1 MKDEAE
7 GLLWSGQFRHK
18 ANGLANNINAP
29 GSGFPKDIKE
39 VCMLSGKVV
48 GIIGAGNMGEVLIR
62 GLIQSGK
69 VKKSDIIAS
78 DANQERLATIAK
90 TYGIRTTASNVE
102 LVEKASIVIIG
113 VKPQNVDS
121 LLNELATSSHENH
134 LFVSIVAGVTAER
147 LAEKMH
153 HKSGIIRVMPNAPA
167 SVLAG
172 ISAIYPGR
180 NVSAADLRRAVSIFD
195 CVGKTVIIQNESLMD
210 VVTGLSGS
218 GPAYVFLIIESLSDA
233 GVQLGISRKEASI
246 LAAQTV
252 YGAAKMLLETGKH
265 PSELKDI
272 VATPGGT
279 TFAGLK
285 MLEKGNFRST
295 IMDAVEAA
303 TARSRELGIL
313 NRRK

>member
-1 MKDEAE
+1 
-7 GLLWSGQFRHK
+7 
-18 ANGLANNINAP
+18 
-29 GSGFPKDIKE
+29 
-39 VCMLSGKVV
+39 MLSGKVV

-69 VKKSDIIAS
+69 VTEAEIIAS
-78 DANQERLATIAK
+78 DVSQDRLNHVSK
-90 TYGIRTTASNVE
+90 TYGIRTTGSNVE
-102 LVEKASIVIIG
+102 VVENASIIVIA
-113 VKPQNVDS
+113 VKPQNIDD
-121 LLNELATSSHENH
+121 LLDELSHSSHEGH
-134 LFVSIVAGVTAER
+134 LFISIAAGITTDK
-147 LAEKMH
+147 LAAKMH

-172 ISAIYPGR
+172 IAALCPGG
-180 NVSAADLRRAVSIFD
+180 NVSPADLQRAVSIFE
-195 CVGKTVIIQNESLMD
+195 CVGRTVVIKNEALMD

-218 GPAYVFLIIESLSDA
+218 GPAFVFLMIESLSDA
-233 GVQLGISRKEASI
+233 GVQLGISRKESSI

-252 YGAAKMLLETGKH
+252 YGAAKMLLETGRH

-295 IMDAVEAA
+295 VMDAVEAA
-303 TARSRELGIL
+303 TIRSRELGALL
-313 NRRK
+313 NHHRKRDKAD

>member
-1 MKDEAE
+1 
-7 GLLWSGQFRHK
+7 
-18 ANGLANNINAP
+18 
-29 GSGFPKDIKE
+29 
-39 VCMLSGKVV
+39 MLSGKVV
-48 GIIGAGNMGEVLIR
+48 GFIGAGNMGEVLIR

-69 VKKSDIIAS
+69 VKKTDILAS
-78 DANQERLATIAK
+78 DASPDRLEYISK

-102 LVEKASIVIIG
+102 LVEKASIVIIA
-113 VKPQNVDS
+113 VKPQNIDD
-121 LLNELATSSHENH
+121 LLDELSSSSHEEH
-134 LFVSIVAGVTAER
+134 LFISIAAGITTEKIAK
-147 LAEKMH
+147 KMH
-153 HKSGIIRVMPNAPA
+153 HKSGIVRVMPNAPA

-172 ISAIYPGR
+172 ISAVYPGS
-180 NVSAADLRRAVSIFD
+180 NVSPDSLQRALSIFE
-195 CVGKTVIIQNESLMD
+195 CVGKAVVIKNEALMD

-218 GPAYVFLIIESLSDA
+218 GPAFVFLVIESLSDA
-233 GVQLGISRKEASI
+233 GVQLGISRKEASL

-252 YGAAKMLLETGKH
+252 YGAAKMLLETGRH

-303 TARSRELGIL
+303 TARSRELGALL
-313 NRRK
+313 NSRKKE

>member
-1 MKDEAE
+1 
-7 GLLWSGQFRHK
+7 
-18 ANGLANNINAP
+18 
-29 GSGFPKDIKE
+29 
-39 VCMLSGKVV
+39 MLSGKVI
-48 GIIGAGNMGEVLIR
+48 GMIGAGNMGEVLIR

-78 DANQERLATIAK
+78 DISQDRLDYMSK
-90 TYGIRTTASNVE
+90 TYGIRVTTSNVE
-102 LVEKASIVIIG
+102 VVEKASIVMIA
-113 VKPQNVDS
+113 VKPQNIDD
-121 LLNELATSSHENH
+121 LLDELANSSHEGH
-134 LFVSIVAGVTAER
+134 LFISIAAGIMTEK
-147 LAEKMH
+147 LAAKMH

-172 ISAIYPGR
+172 IAAVCPGC
-180 NVSAADLRRAVSIFD
+180 NVSSSDLQRAVSIFE
-195 CVGKTVIIQNESLMD
+195 CVGRAVVIKNEALMD

-218 GPAYVFLIIESLSDA
+218 GPAFVFLVIESLSDA
-233 GVQLGISRKEASI
+233 GVQLGISRKESSL

-252 YGAAKMLLETGKH
+252 FGAAKMLLETGKH

-285 MLEKGNFRST
+285 SLEKGNFRST

-303 TARSRELGIL
+303 TVRSRELGSLL
-313 NRRK
+313 NSRKKEV

>member
-1 MKDEAE
+1 
-7 GLLWSGQFRHK
+7 
-18 ANGLANNINAP
+18 
-29 GSGFPKDIKE
+29 
-39 VCMLSGKVV
+39 MLSGKVV

-62 GLIQSGK
+62 GLLQSGR
-69 VKKSDIIAS
+69 VAKSDIITS
-78 DANQERLATIAK
+78 DVSPDRLTHMSK
-90 TYGIRTTASNVE
+90 TYGLRTTSSNVE
-102 LVEKASIVIIG
+102 LVENASIIIIA
-113 VKPQNVDS
+113 VKPQNIDD
-121 LLNELATSSHENH
+121 LLDELSNSSHEGH
-134 LFVSIVAGVTAER
+134 LFISIAAGITTEK
-147 LAEKMH
+147 LASKMH
-153 HKSGIIRVMPNAPA
+153 HQSGIIRVMPNAPA

-172 ISAIYPGR
+172 IAAVFPGR
-180 NVSAADLRRAVSIFD
+180 NVSPSDLQRAVSIFE
-195 CVGKTVIIQNESLMD
+195 CVGRTVIIKNEALMD

-218 GPAYVFLIIESLSDA
+218 GPAFVFLVIESLSDA
-233 GVQLGISRKEASI
+233 GVQLGISRKESSL

-303 TARSRELGIL
+303 TARSRELGSAL
-313 NRRK
+313 NNRRKD

>member
-1 MKDEAE
+1 
-7 GLLWSGQFRHK
+7 
-18 ANGLANNINAP
+18 
-29 GSGFPKDIKE
+29 
-39 VCMLSGKVV
+39 MLSGKVV

-62 GLIQSGK
+62 GLIQSGR
-69 VKKSDIIAS
+69 VAKSDIITS
-78 DANQERLATIAK
+78 DVSQDRLTYMSK
-90 TYGIRTTASNVE
+90 TYGLRTTASNVE
-102 LVEKASIVIIG
+102 LVENASIIIIA
-113 VKPQNVDS
+113 VKPQNIDD
-121 LLNELATSSHENH
+121 LLDELANSSHEGH
-134 LFVSIVAGVTAER
+134 LFISIAAGITTEK
-147 LAEKMH
+147 LASKMH
-153 HKSGIIRVMPNAPA
+153 HQSGIIRVMPNAPA

-172 ISAIYPGR
+172 IAAVCPGR
-180 NVSAADLRRAVSIFD
+180 NVSPSDLQRAVSIFE
-195 CVGKTVIIQNESLMD
+195 CVGRTVIIKNEALMD

-218 GPAYVFLIIESLSDA
+218 GPAFVFLVIESLSDA
-233 GVQLGISRKEASI
+233 GVQLGISRKESSL

-303 TARSRELGIL
+303 TARSRELGNTL
-313 NRRK
+313 NNRKKD

>member
-1 MKDEAE
+1 
-7 GLLWSGQFRHK
+7 
-18 ANGLANNINAP
+18 
-29 GSGFPKDIKE
+29 
-39 VCMLSGKVV
+39 MLSGKVV
-48 GIIGAGNMGEVLIR
+48 GIIGSGNMGEVLIR
-62 GLIQSGK
+62 GLIQSGE
-69 VKKSDIIAS
+69 VEKSDIIAS
-78 DANQERLATIAK
+78 DMSQERLSYLSK

-102 LVEKASIVIIG
+102 LVENASIVIIA
-113 VKPQNVDS
+113 VKPQNIDD
-121 LLNELATSSHENH
+121 LLDELSQSSHEGH
-134 LFVSIVAGVTAER
+134 LFISIAAGITTEK
-147 LAEKMH
+147 LASKMH

-172 ISAIYPGR
+172 IAAVCPGR
-180 NVSAADLRRAVSIFD
+180 NVSSSDLERAMSIFECVGRAV
-195 CVGKTVIIQNESLMD
+195 VIKNETLMD

-218 GPAYVFLIIESLSDA
+218 GPAFIFLMIESLSDA
-233 GVQLGISRKEASI
+233 GVQLGISRKESSL
-246 LAAQTV
+246 LAAQTA

-303 TARSRELGIL
+303 TARSRELGSAL
-313 NRRK
+313 NSRKKDK

>member
-1 MKDEAE
+1 
-7 GLLWSGQFRHK
+7 
-18 ANGLANNINAP
+18 
-29 GSGFPKDIKE
+29 
-39 VCMLSGKVV
+39 MLSGKVV

-78 DANQERLATIAK
+78 DMNQERLGYIAK
-90 TYGIRTTASNVE
+90 TYGIRVTPSNVE
-102 LVEKASIVIIG
+102 LVEKASIVIIA
-113 VKPQNVDS
+113 VKPQNIDD
-121 LLNELATSSHENH
+121 LLDELSTSSHEEH
-134 LFVSIVAGVTAER
+134 LFISIAAGVTTEK
-147 LAEKMH
+147 LARKMH
-153 HKSGIIRVMPNAPA
+153 HQSGIIRVMPNAPA

-172 ISAIYPGR
+172 IAALCPGR
-180 NVSAADLRRAVSIFD
+180 NISPVDLQRAVSIFE
-195 CVGKTVIIQNESLMD
+195 CVGKAVIIKNEALMD

-218 GPAYVFLIIESLSDA
+218 GPAFVFLVIESLSDA
-233 GVQLGISRKEASI
+233 GVQLGISRKEASL

-252 YGAAKMLLETGKH
+252 FGAAKMLLETGRH

-303 TARSRELGIL
+303 TVRSRELGAL
-313 NRRK
+313 LDNRKKE